1 MDNRD
6 ADRNRGAVFNPYAA
20 PKSKVSEQDG
30 EVVLAGRWRRLF
42 ARLIDTVIVS
52 IMVVIAAFIIFGT
65 SWIDTYLTESLS
77 TGNEAWT
84 TLDLVWGGLGFMTLV
99 LVGLQVGIYL
109 AFNVYL
115 LATRGQT
122 VGKWMLGIRIVDYYT
137 GSVPNLRFSLVLREG
152 VLLLLGFLG
161 LFGQLASIVDVLFIF
176 SENRRCLHDY
186 WSFTKVI
193 EA

>member
-6 ADRNRGAVFNPYAA
+6 SDRNRGAVFNPYAA

-30 EVVLAGRWRRLF
+30 EIVLAGRWRRLF

-193 EA
+193 ET